1 MCHYADVLYVG
12 ETKKGKLDKI
22 HLSDLKIRILMLIDL
37 LLCTKWKVLF
47 LYTAELFHWSEHPFD
62 PVCWIG
68 DFLLYPLHNLWGS
81 CYCTNLCG
89 LLTMTVFWTTFFCN
103 VSSTLSLSSSDLIQ
117 QSTFQT
123 SHIKFCVFIILSKV
137 LTQLLMCTQENP
149 LYSLAISLLVLAKV
163 SGGLWAGDDTI
174 V

>member
-1 MCHYADVLYVG
+1 
-12 ETKKGKLDKI
+12 
-22 HLSDLKIRILMLIDL
+22 
-37 LLCTKWKVLF
+37 
-47 LYTAELFHWSEHPFD
+47 
-62 PVCWIG
+62 
-68 DFLLYPLHNLWGS
+68 
-81 CYCTNLCG
+81 
-89 LLTMTVFWTTFFCN
+89 MTVFWTTFFCN